1 METEQDLIAR
11 CRLGDTAAF
20 DRLVRRW
27 QAPVTRLLSRLTGG
41 ETRPAGPAS
50 GAAALPLRA
59 DLDDLAQE
67 VFLRVLR
74 ACDTWE
80 GRSAFSTWIYRIAV
94 NVTRDA
100 QRRRRSWWRGTM
112 HTSPQPPQPPA
123 VEQASRRERE
133 RLVNAALADLP
144 SNLREPLVLRHF
156 GDLTFAETAEVL
168 GLPVSTVKTR
178 IKTGLLQ
185 LRNELQRRGLTEAEF
200 DER

>member
-27 QAPVTRLLSRLTGG
+27 QDPVARLLARLTGRESG
-41 ETRPAGPAS
+41 LS
-50 GAAALPLRA
+50 GAGGSAASLPLRA
-59 DLDDLAQE
+59 DVDDLAQE

-112 HTSPQPPQPPA
+112 QSRPQPPVPPA
-123 VEQASRRERE
+123 SDQASRRECE
-133 RLVNAALADLP
+133 RLVNAALAALP
-144 SNLREPLVLRHF
+144 AKLREPLVLRHF

-168 GLPVSTVKTR
+168 GLPIGTVKTR
-178 IKTGLLQ
+178 VKAGLLE
-185 LRNELQRRGLTEAEF
+185 LRKELRQRGLTELDLE
-200 DER
+200 ER

>member
-27 QAPVTRLLSRLTGG
+27 QDPVARLLARLTG
-41 ETRPAGPAS
+41 RAS
-50 GAAALPLRA
+50 GPSSAGGSAACLPLRA
-59 DLDDLAQE
+59 DVDDLAQE

-100 QRRRRSWWRGTM
+100 LRRRRTWWRGTL
-112 HTSPQPPQPPA
+112 HTQPPPPA
-123 VEQASRRERE
+123 PAAIEHASDRERQQ
-133 RLVNAALADLP
+133 LVSAALADLP
-144 SNLREPLVLRHF
+144 AKLREPLVLRHF

-168 GLPVSTVKTR
+168 GLPLGTVKSR
-178 IKTGLLQ
+178 VKQGLLR
-185 LRNELQRRGLTEAEF
+185 LREELRQRGLTEQEF
-200 DER
+200 ET

>member
-27 QAPVTRLLSRLTGG
+27 QEPVARLLSRLTGG
-41 ETRPAGPAS
+41 DTGPSVATG
-50 GAAALPLRA
+50 GAALLPLRA
-59 DLDDLAQE
+59 DVDDLAQE

-100 QRRRRSWWRGTM
+100 QRRRRSWWRGT
-112 HTSPQPPQPPA
+112 TQASPQPPAPPA

-144 SNLREPLVLRHF
+144 AKLREPLVLRHF

-168 GLPVSTVKTR
+168 GLPIGTVKTR
-178 IKTGLLQ
+178 VKTGLLQ
-185 LRNELQRRGLTEAEF
+185 LRSALGRRGLTEAEF
-200 DER
+200 EER